1 MLFLNLYRIIDMINH
16 KSKLV
21 CPHCSHE
28 KTITMPST
36 FCQYFLECT
45 NCKTVIKAKAGDCC
59 VFCSYGD
66 IKCPPIQKNSG
77 EWVCVAIGLFVKLRY
92 NHLDDN
98 KVYQSLIDDFFISI
112 GKVKN

>member
-1 MLFLNLYRIIDMINH
+1 MLFLNLYIIIDMINH
-16 KSKLV
+16 KSKLI

-77 EWVCVAIGLFVKLRY
+77 E
-92 NHLDDN
+92 
-98 KVYQSLIDDFFISI
+98 
-112 GKVKN
+112 

>member
-1 MLFLNLYRIIDMINH
+1 MLVGQHSIATQHPTQHQTLVQIYFVKEKCANLLMLFLNLYRIIDMINH

-66 IKCPPIQKNSG
+66 IKCPPIQKN
-77 EWVCVAIGLFVKLRY
+77 
-92 NHLDDN
+92 
-98 KVYQSLIDDFFISI
+98 
-112 GKVKN
+112 

>member
-1 MLFLNLYRIIDMINH
+1 MVSKSFLFHWNFCLHGYIYVKERCANLLMLFLNLYIIIDMINH
-16 KSKLV
+16 KSKLI

-66 IKCPPIQKNSG
+66 INCPPIQKNSA
-77 EWVCVAIGLFVKLRY
+77 E
-92 NHLDDN
+92 
-98 KVYQSLIDDFFISI
+98 
-112 GKVKN
+112 

>member
-1 MLFLNLYRIIDMINH
+1 MSFLNLYMIIDMVNH
-16 KSKLV
+16 KSKLI

-66 IKCPPIQKNSG
+66 INCPPIQKNSA
-77 EWVCVAIGLFVKLRY
+77 E
-92 NHLDDN
+92 
-98 KVYQSLIDDFFISI
+98 
-112 GKVKN
+112 

>member
-1 MLFLNLYRIIDMINH
+1 MINH
-16 KSKLV
+16 KSKLI

-59 VFCSYGD
+59 VLFLWNIIVLNSKKLSSGMLLTTSNL
-66 IKCPPIQKNSG
+66 IAKCLQDYLLFINVYTSVFYNFYCQK
-77 EWVCVAIGLFVKLRY
+77 
-92 NHLDDN
+92 
-98 KVYQSLIDDFFISI
+98 
-112 GKVKN
+112 

>member
-1 MLFLNLYRIIDMINH
+1 MINH

-45 NCKTVIKAKAGDCC
+45 NCKTVIKAKAGLLR
-59 VFCSYGD
+59 VLLLWRYQMSSNS
-66 IKCPPIQKNSG
+66 KNSA
-77 EWVCVAIGLFVKLRY
+77 E
-92 NHLDDN
+92 
-98 KVYQSLIDDFFISI
+98 
-112 GKVKN
+112 

>member
-1 MLFLNLYRIIDMINH
+1 MINH
-16 KSKLV
+16 KSKLI

-59 VFCSYGD
+59 VFLFLWRYQMSSNS
-66 IKCPPIQKNSG
+66 KKIQESECEG
-77 EWVCVAIGLFVKLRY
+77 IS
-92 NHLDDN
+92 
-98 KVYQSLIDDFFISI
+98 VYLI
-112 GKVKN
+112 NQTTA

>member
-1 MLFLNLYRIIDMINH
+1 MINH

-66 IKCPPIQKNSG
+66 IKCPSIQKKTKQSEYVGRSVYLINQ
-77 EWVCVAIGLFVKLRY
+77 IT
-92 NHLDDN
+92 NN
-98 KVYQSLIDDFFISI
+98 KKYLISLLC
-112 GKVKN
+112 